1 MDIAALIARRREKHG
16 LSQTELA
23 DLAQTSQ
30 GQISRIERG
39 EISPSFAMVEKLFE
53 AMGDQISIDLKEKAS
68 APSKTDKID
77 LLYNPP
83 IIRKNISG
91 KTSTTRGK

>member
-1 MDIAALIARRREKHG
+1 MKIAALIARQREKHG

-39 EISPSFAMVEKLFE
+39 EISPSFAMVAKIFE
-53 AMGDQISIDLKEKAS
+53 AMGDEIIIELKEIT
-68 APSKTDKID
+68 PVPDKSDNLD
-77 LLYNPP
+77 LLFNPP
-83 IIRKNISG
+83 MLRKKS
-91 KTSTTRGK
+91 